1 MRKENKYHIFWRTL
15 FLLFIVYVALYIS
28 VENGYYE
35 KQTAKK
41 TYITEEKMKEFETDI
56 KNNEEIDIKEY
67 LEEEYK
73 DYSSPASKVAT
84 KLSYSIEKVMTKCIN
99 ETVSIFKKLFT

>member
-1 MRKENKYHIFWRTL
+1 MEIIVLIVIIIVGIFL
-15 FLLFIVYVALYIS
+15 KGIPELKKSLGSSDKFITKKNYNPIIVQG
-28 VENGYYE
+28 VEN
-35 KQTAKK
+35 
-41 TYITEEKMKEFETDI
+41 
-56 KNNEEIDIKEY
+56 EIWLEN

-84 KLSYSIEKVMTKCIN
+84 NLSYSIEKVMTKCIN